1 MTSRTEDEIL
11 LKECFERGGC
21 LRIRHDD
28 PERGRHGG
36 VELRLVASGPTEKH
50 EVLRALGRLQI
61 HHGRVYQKRPGT
73 RRWVVPI
80 YTRRSVI
87 AFLKAVRPKGA
98 TALARRVLESARRP
112 LQAPRSRRR
121 EATVPPA
128 RT

>member
-21 LRIRHDD
+21 LRICHDD

-36 VELRLVASGPTEKH
+36 VELRLVVSGPTEKR
-50 EVLRALGRLQI
+50 EVLKALDRLEV

-80 YTRRSVI
+80 YTRRDVV
-87 AFLKAVRPKGA
+87 AFLKAVRPKGGA
-98 TALARRVLESARRP
+98 AMARQVIESARRP
-112 LQAPRSRRR
+112 FQAPRVRRR
-121 EATVPPA
+121 
-128 RT
+128 